1 MLDWPFFTYFSPRP
15 NVSNLFLLV
24 ACHRTTPF
32 SSDSMTFDF
41 YFDGDGFFYGQV
53 FSMKLTE
60 SFDSDCESSWD
71 NVCLFVSRVGWVPG
85 LAPVPPFAWRMCP
98 YWIYLLQLLALFT
111 RKNYSYCWRW
121 AWPPNS
127 GEGAFSLSG
136 QTDLRSGQYR
146 SG

>member
-1 MLDWPFFTYFSPRP
+1 MKMKVMGLNPVYFLKYLLLYIEIEFLPTLSKVSFLGLFRFLNFCFLPSKICESYKMLDWPFFTHFSPRP

-60 SFDSDCESSWD
+60 SFDSDCKSWVKLNKKKIICD
-71 NVCLFVSRVGWVPG
+71 FLTPQGP
-85 LAPVPPFAWRMCP
+85 L
-98 YWIYLLQLLALFT
+98 
-111 RKNYSYCWRW
+111 
-121 AWPPNS
+121 
-127 GEGAFSLSG
+127 
-136 QTDLRSGQYR
+136 
-146 SG
+146 